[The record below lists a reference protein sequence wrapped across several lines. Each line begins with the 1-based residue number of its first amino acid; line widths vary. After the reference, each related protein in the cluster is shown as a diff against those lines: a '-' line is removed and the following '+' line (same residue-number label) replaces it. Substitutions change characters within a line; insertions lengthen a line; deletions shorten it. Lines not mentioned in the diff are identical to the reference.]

1 SHRARCPDGSR
12 ACGRA
17 GWRRSPRPRTAP
29 RSPRS
34 SRCSAPRST
43 WWRCASPAAVCRA
56 TRPTCWSRRC
66 CPTSPPWTTTA
77 RRRRSKRDAP
87 RSSAWARFSTRSS
100 AEARVELT
108 LSIAAAVL
116 GAALLHA
123 AWNTL
128 IKASADKELDTY
140 AVAACCGL
148 IAVLFVCGGIVA
160 FASGAHDRRAT
171 AFALANA
178 AVIGAYTL
186 IDAKGVRA
194 SDEAAS
200 YTLWF
205 FAANAIV
212 IAAMGMLR
220 RGSAVPRYLGQN
232 WRRALLGGACS
243 VGAYAIALWAMTRAP
258 VALVAVLRET
268 SVIFAAVLAAL
279 VLKEKLTRRRL
290 FATGAVLAG
299 LILLRI

>member
-1 SHRARCPDGSR
+1 
-12 ACGRA
+12 
-17 GWRRSPRPRTAP
+17 
-29 RSPRS
+29 
-34 SRCSAPRST
+34 
-43 WWRCASPAAVCRA
+43 
-56 TRPTCWSRRC
+56 
-66 CPTSPPWTTTA
+66 
-77 RRRRSKRDAP
+77 
-87 RSSAWARFSTRSS
+87 
-100 AEARVELT
+100 VELT
-108 LSIAAAVL
+108 LPVAAAVL

-128 IKASADKELDTY
+128 LKASEDKELDTY
-140 AVAACCGL
+140 AVATGCGVV
-148 IAVLFVCGGIVA
+148 AVIIIPILPAPASASWPWLAGSAAVHILYFVFLAGAYRYGELSYVYPIMRGGGPMIVAASGAAVFAETLTGGQWLGVLLVCGSIVA

-171 AFALANA
+171 LFALANA

-186 IDAKGVRA
+186 IDAQGVRA
-194 SDEAAS
+194 SAAPVS

-205 FAANAIV
+205 FAANALV
-212 IAAMGMLR
+212 IIAIGTLK
-220 RGSAVPRYLGQN
+220 RGSAVPRYLGRH
-232 WRRALLGGACS
+232 WRRALVGGACS

-299 LILLRI
+299 LILLRL